1 MRDARI
7 LKHGLNE
14 YRLLPTFEVLDVFE
28 DRHGSLMQ
36 HLMNLVSGTAKVSE
50 RATLIMEAAK
60 ASGDGTSWK
69 HEAVRRM
76 MFDLGVASEELVT
89 LEIDLCDALLY
100 TPEQY
105 TRKKA
110 AQAEA
115 MQAQDQMATI
125 LGGFVPATAPP
136 SPS

>member
-28 DRHGSLMQ
+28 DRHGSLIQ
-36 HLMNLVSGTAKVSE
+36 HTMNLLSGTAKVSE

-60 ASGDGTSWK
+60 AGGSGANWK
-69 HEAVRRM
+69 HEAVRKM
-76 MFDLGVASEELVT
+76 LFDLGVASEEQVA
-89 LEIDLCDALLY
+89 LEVDLCQALLY

-105 TRKKA
+105 AAKKA
-110 AQAEA
+110 EQAEA
-115 MQAQDQMATI
+115 MKAQDQMATI
-125 LGGFVPATAPP
+125 LGGFDPVTAPP